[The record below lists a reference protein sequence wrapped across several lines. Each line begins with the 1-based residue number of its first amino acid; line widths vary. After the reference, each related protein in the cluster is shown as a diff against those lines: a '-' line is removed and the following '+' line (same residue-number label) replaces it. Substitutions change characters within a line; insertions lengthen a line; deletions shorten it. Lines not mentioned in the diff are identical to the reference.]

1 LAESTNIDNE
11 WVGRLVRVLL
21 VFRALVLLITIL
33 VLPATERRP
42 IVAPAVILAAV
53 ITYVP
58 LRHWSAIAASVAR
71 HPVYLALEVALA
83 TLILSA
89 AGARSPFF
97 YFTLGTAAIA
107 GIVYGRR
114 GAIPFSALLM
124 AAYEL
129 VALEGLPNMHRLHD
143 AQSVVFAPLLY
154 PAAVCAGI
162 AARELIER
170 GIRSEALLREHTEAL
185 AAERERVRVA
195 RELHDSLA
203 KTVEGLAMTASI
215 LPRRCERDPS
225 AAAALARALAQDA
238 RRAAAEARGLMS
250 DLRLGS
256 GERSFLEDLRRCA
269 DAVARRNG
277 LSVGVSGPPTGTETS
292 WDALSAQSRHEVLR
306 IVSEALLNAERH
318 AGATAAAV
326 WLGAEDEELVLRVS
340 DDGSGL
346 PEPLDLERLKADG
359 HFGLAGMHERARAI
373 DGRLTVEA
381 GGEAGTVVS
390 LRLPV
395 PEAALAAELAP
406 VASPPD
412 LGNGR
417 TRLLSALYRRPRS
430 ARLRA

>member
-1 LAESTNIDNE
+1 LAERPNIDNE

-33 VLPATERRP
+33 VLPAAERRP
-42 IVAPAVILAAV
+42 IVGMAVILAAA

-58 LRHWSAIAASVAR
+58 LRRWSAVAASVAR
-71 HPVYLALEVALA
+71 HPMYLALEVMLA

-89 AGARSPFF
+89 AGAHSPFF

-129 VALEGLPNMHRLHD
+129 VALEGFPTMHPLHD
-143 AQSVVFAPLLY
+143 VQSVVFAPLLY

-170 GIRSEALLREHTEAL
+170 GIRGEAMLREHTEAL

-203 KTVEGLAMTASI
+203 KTVEGLAMTASV
-215 LPRRCERDPS
+215 LPARCERDPG
-225 AAAALARALAQDA
+225 AAAALARELVQDA
-238 RRAAAEARGLMS
+238 RRAASEARGLMS

-256 GERSFLEDLRRCA
+256 GELSLVEELRNCVQARVPRSELEVRVFDPP
-269 DAVARRNG
+269 AV
-277 LSVGVSGPPTGTETS
+277 SVVS
-292 WDALSAQSRHEVLR
+292 WDALSAQARHEILR
-306 IVSEALLNAERH
+306 VANEALINAERH
-318 AGATAAAV
+318 GGATHASV
-326 WLGAEDEELVLRVS
+326 WLGDDGDELVLKIS
-340 DDGSGL
+340 DDGRGL
-346 PEPLDLERLKADG
+346 PEPLDLEQLKAEG
-359 HFGLAGMHERARAI
+359 HFGLAGMDERARAI
-373 DGRLTVEA
+373 GGRLVLERD
-381 GGEAGTVVS
+381 EERGTHVT
-390 LRLPV
+390 LRLPRPDAATALDV
-395 PEAALAAELAP
+395 APAVALARAQ
-406 VASPPD
+406 
-412 LGNGR
+412 GGR
-417 TRLLSALYRRPRS
+417 NRLLPARYRRPGS